1 MIVKFQFKVKI
12 VTIIIKAIAIIK
24 KDVAT
29 LKQNFI
35 NSIVMVNSHVF
46 EMLQFNF
53 IFIKEHFESLVM
65 SDENDA
71 INFIN

>member
-1 MIVKFQFKVKI
+1 
-12 VTIIIKAIAIIK
+12 
-24 KDVAT
+24 
-29 LKQNFI
+29 
-35 NSIVMVNSHVF
+35 MVNSHVF